1 MLTILNVNKLYQY
14 SFDKDWLVDSIRETD
29 NWYHFVLLRKNPLTV
44 KIDDVKKLSLNR
56 IAESSGEY
64 KFTLD
69 DKRIG
74 YSVTLDYIK
83 DINNLVNKFTEIMG
97 GLQR

>member
-1 MLTILNVNKLYQY
+1 MLTILNVNKLNRYA
-14 SFDKDWLVDSIRETD
+14 FDKVWTIDTIHERE
-29 NWYHFVLLRKNPLTV
+29 NWYNFVLLRKNPLTG
-44 KIDDVKKLSLNR
+44 KIDDVRKLSLNR
-56 IAESSGEY
+56 IAESGGEY

-69 DKRIG
+69 DKPIG
-74 YSVTLDYIK
+74 YAVTLDYIK

>member
-14 SFDKDWLVDSIRETD
+14 AFDKDWLVDSISETD
-29 NWYHFVLLRKNPLTV
+29 DCYHFVLLRRNPLTS
-44 KIDDVKKLSLNR
+44 KIDDVRKLSLNR

-64 KFTLD
+64 KFKLD
-69 DKRIG
+69 DNQIG
-74 YSVTLDYIK
+74 YAVTLEYIK
-83 DINNLVNKFTEIMG
+83 TINNLVNKFTEIMG